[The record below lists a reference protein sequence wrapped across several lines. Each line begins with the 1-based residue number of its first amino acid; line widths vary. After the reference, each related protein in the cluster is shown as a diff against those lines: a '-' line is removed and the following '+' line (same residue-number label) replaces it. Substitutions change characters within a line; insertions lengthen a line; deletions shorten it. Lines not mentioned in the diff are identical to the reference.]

1 MSIYMA
7 DFETT
12 TREDDCRVW
21 AWACVDLA
29 EPEDSIVDNDIK
41 SFISFI
47 SRTNCTC
54 YFHNLK
60 FDGSFILS
68 HLFRAGYEHVIQKKG
83 RGGKLEPLEPG
94 QISTCISDMGQW
106 YTMKVCWRGT
116 EKTTE
121 FRDSAKLIPLPVED
135 IPKAYGLPNTKLTID
150 YKDDR
155 EEGHILT
162 EEEIAYVK
170 EDVIIVAKAINIM
183 RQQGQKKLTAAAN
196 ALYDF
201 QDQNRFKGIQEVIP
215 QNRQDNRQRYTYELQ
230 RWVDVPKSYIC

>member
-1 MSIYMA
+1 MAIYIA

-12 TREDDCRVW
+12 TKEDDCRVW
-21 AWACVDLA
+21 AWACVDIST
-29 EPEDSIVDNDIK
+29 PEDAIVDNNIK

-47 SRTNCTC
+47 SRKSCTC

-68 HLFRAGYEHVIQKKG
+68 ELFRGGYEHVIQKKG
-83 RGGKLEPLEPG
+83 KAGKLEPLEPG

-116 EKTTE
+116 ETTTE
-121 FRDSAKLIPLPVED
+121 FRDSAKLIPLPVEA
-135 IPKAYGLPNTKLTID
+135 IPKAYGLPDTKLSID
-150 YKDDR
+150 YKEER

-162 EEEIAYVK
+162 EEEEAYVK

-201 QDQNRFKGIQEVIP
+201 QVKNWFKGIQKVISK
-215 QNRQDNRQRYTYELQ
+215 N
-230 RWVDVPKSYIC
+230 

>member
-1 MSIYMA
+1 MAIYIA

-12 TREDDCRVW
+12 TKEDDCRVW
-21 AWACVDLA
+21 AWACVDIA
-29 EPEDSIVDNDIK
+29 TPEDVIVDNDIK
-41 SFISFI
+41 TFINFI
-47 SRTNCTC
+47 SRNSSTC

-68 HLFRAGYEHVIQKKG
+68 YLFRTGYEHVIQKKG

-106 YTMKVCWRGT
+106 YTMKVCWRCT

-121 FRDSAKLIPLPVED
+121 FRDSAKLIPLPVEA
-135 IPKAYGLPNTKLTID
+135 IPKAYGLPDTKLTID
-150 YKDDR
+150 YKEDR

-162 EEEIAYVK
+162 DEEVAYVK

-201 QDQNRFKGIQEVIP
+201 QVKNWFKGIQEVISK
-215 QNRQDNRQRYTYELQ
+215 N
-230 RWVDVPKSYIC
+230 

>member
-1 MSIYMA
+1 MAIYMA

-12 TREDDCRVW
+12 TKEEDCRVW
-21 AWACVDLA
+21 AWACVDIA
-29 EPEDSIVDNDIK
+29 TPEDAIVDNDIK
-41 SFISFI
+41 TFISFI
-47 SRTNCTC
+47 SRNSCTC

-60 FDGSFILS
+60 FDGTFILS
-68 HLFRAGYEHVIQKKG
+68 YLFRSGYEHVIQKKG

-106 YTMKVCWRGT
+106 YTMKVCWMGT
-116 EKTTE
+116 ETTTE
-121 FRDSAKLIPLPVED
+121 FRDSAKLIPLPVEA
-135 IPKAYGLPNTKLTID
+135 IPKAYGLPDIKLSID
-150 YKDDR
+150 YKEDR

-162 EEEIAYVK
+162 DEEEAYVK

-201 QDQNRFKGIQEVIP
+201 QEKNRFKGIQKVISKD
-215 QNRQDNRQRYTYELQ
+215 R
-230 RWVDVPKSYIC
+230 